1 MSEVLQSQGVIRSP
15 TGAPLGFMP
24 LNERSE
30 QIVAQGLPQYT
41 EVSRR
46 GIGWGVMSTAA
57 VAALVVRP
65 STTAA
70 FEIFNAYG
78 SGGPSLI
85 IDRIF
90 AFNLVSTNVA
100 EFGSVWAM
108 VTAPKTAPSS
118 GSFTV
123 ASLSGKTGYGGPVI
137 AAASTTVVDNKGWF
151 PYGNGFSKTA
161 GGVVPFGVIEANV
174 FGRLVVPPQCS
185 LCLHS
190 VAALVGDTYTHG
202 ATWYEDTISNQ

>member
-1 MSEVLQSQGVIRSP
+1 MADSSLTLLQRAG
-15 TGAPLGFMP
+15 TK
-24 LNERSE
+24 LNYGSAVGNETNE
-30 QIVAQGLPQYT
+30 QLIAQGMPSHT
-41 EVSRR
+41 EMTRKGR
-46 GIGWGVMSTAA
+46 GWGLMSTSA

-70 FEIFNAYG
+70 LEIYNGYSTGIA
-78 SGGPSLI
+78 LV

-108 VTAPKTAPSS
+108 VTAPKAAPSTA
-118 GSFTV
+118 SFTI
-123 ASLSGKTGYGGPVI
+123 AGLSGKTYGGAVI
-137 AAASTTVVDNKGWF
+137 GAVSTTVIDNKGWF
-151 PYGNGFSKTA
+151 PQGNGFSKTA
-161 GGVVPFGVIEANV
+161 GGVVPFGVIEAQID
-174 FGRLVVPPQCS
+174 GRIIVPPLCS

-202 ATWYEDTISNQ
+202 ATWYEETMTTE